1 MRRTVGNI
9 WARALAA
16 TLVAAGLLVGC
27 QTPPTSGTFQ
37 YGTGDGQSMP
47 TAVQIKTRSETDG
60 GKLIDKWIRSHYP
73 GYTVHEAKNIE
84 ETERA
89 YRVVTLKGP
98 DNALR
103 SVYFDI
109 STYYRRLG
117 SSKFPKPLT

>member
-1 MRRTVGNI
+1 M
-9 WARALAA
+9 
-16 TLVAAGLLVGC
+16 
-27 QTPPTSGTFQ
+27 
-37 YGTGDGQSMP
+37 
-47 TAVQIKTRSETDG
+47 
-60 GKLIDKWIRSHYP
+60 
-73 GYTVHEAKNIE
+73 HEAKNIE